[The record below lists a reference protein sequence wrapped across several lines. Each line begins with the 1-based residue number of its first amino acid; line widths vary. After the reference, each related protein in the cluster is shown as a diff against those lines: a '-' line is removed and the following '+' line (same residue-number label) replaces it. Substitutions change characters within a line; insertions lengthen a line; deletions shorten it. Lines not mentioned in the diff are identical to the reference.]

1 MRRLLFL
8 LLTIPTTAM
17 AATPFPGGVLDTAGR
32 AAYLASEAGID
43 AVDLA
48 QGGLLWRSREAQ
60 LPLAVAGGRL
70 HAMGF
75 HPTNQLTAVTFD
87 LAGQGKR
94 VFKTD
99 VTDLPRWVATRGTAT
114 QSFRQ
119 EWKRLG
125 EEIVLDWRAEARGE
139 SGPAK
144 VAAGQ
149 VRIDLESGR
158 VRSSPLTPTDSP
170 PERMPLQLE
179 KHALRWHGQAG
190 GQLLAVVLEDLPGS
204 TAAKRPQ
211 RLVFRAW
218 DARTGKESTPRE
230 LMRGERLA
238 VLTDLD
244 GKHAWLRD
252 AGGQDDAAR
261 PWAVVSVLDGHLVA
275 RVPFVPGTQGV
286 TRLGDRAYCLTTAP
300 AKTALGDGPPRRVH
314 TLHAID
320 LADGKVAWTHRLGD
334 QSGLRSRTR

>member
-1 MRRLLFL
+1 MRRLLLL
-8 LLTIPTTAM
+8 LLTIPTTAT
-17 AATPFPGGVLDTAGR
+17 AAAPFPGGALDTTGS

-48 QGGLLWRSREAQ
+48 RGGLLWRSREAQ
-60 LPLAVAGGRL
+60 LPLAVTGGRL
-70 HAMGF
+70 HALGF
-75 HPTNQLTAVTFD
+75 HPTNQLTVVTFD
-87 LAGQGKR
+87 LAGQDRR

-99 VTDLPRWVATRGTAT
+99 VTDLPRWVSTRGTAT

-139 SGPAK
+139 AGPAK

-149 VRIDLESGR
+149 VRIDLGTGR
-158 VRSSPLTPTDSP
+158 VRSVPLTASESP
-170 PERMPLQLE
+170 DRLPIQLE
-179 KHALRWHGQAG
+179 KHALRWHGRAG
-190 GQLLAVVLEDLPGS
+190 GQLLAVVLEDLPES
-204 TAAKRPQ
+204 AAVKRPQ

-218 DARTGKESTPRE
+218 DARTGKETTPRE

-275 RVPFVPGTQGV
+275 RVPFVPGTRAV

-300 AKTALGDGPPRRVH
+300 AKAALGDGPPRRVH

-320 LADGKVAWTHRLGD
+320 LGDGKTAWTHRLGD
-334 QSGLRSRTR
+334 QSGQRSRMR